1 MSCSCCRHL
10 YHHQEFW
17 CYPPRPLRSEVHLM
31 GAIGGGSLQV
41 QAFRSQQHQMQPGV
55 EGRGASTL

>member
-1 MSCSCCRHL
+1 
-10 YHHQEFW
+10 
-17 CYPPRPLRSEVHLM
+17 M